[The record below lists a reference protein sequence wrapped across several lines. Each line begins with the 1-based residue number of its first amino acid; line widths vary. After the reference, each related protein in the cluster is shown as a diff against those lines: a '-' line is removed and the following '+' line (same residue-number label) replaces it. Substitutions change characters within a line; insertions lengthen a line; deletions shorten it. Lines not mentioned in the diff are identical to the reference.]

1 MARTKTYLTPEEQ
14 WRKTVL
20 YVKKRT
26 QAKPMEWHDW
36 LCQYES
42 DCRNH
47 RRLNDSMLK
56 ELWKNSQ
63 TSSKLTVQKTYGQIG
78 VIIRPHRFFLVGDVL
93 FADEGFGRH
102 ADRVVYLHGVSSKG
116 VKLNY
121 FLARSG
127 ENYSKGIVRIDS
139 VSGDLIGL
147 QWDDQSL
154 GRFVDTLRVR

>member
-1 MARTKTYLTPEEQ
+1 MARAKTYLTPEEQ

-20 YVKKRT
+20 YVKKRVPPKT
-26 QAKPMEWHDW
+26 IEWYDW
-36 LCQYES
+36 LSYYER
-42 DCRNH
+42 DCRNC

-63 TSSKLTVQKTYGQIG
+63 PNNNLTIKETRNQIA

-93 FADEGFGRH
+93 FASGGFGGQH
-102 ADRVVYLHGVSSKG
+102 DRAIFLNGVSSKG

-127 ENYSKGIVRIDS
+127 EGYSKGIVKICD
-139 VSGDLIGL
+139 VPGDLIGY
-147 QWDDQSL
+147 QWDDQPL
-154 GRFVDTLRVR
+154 CRFVDTLRVR